1 MTTAAAL
8 RSRYAREAASTA
20 SPARLVTM
28 LFDRLVRDL
37 LLAEAALEA
46 RDVPTTHNEL
56 MHAQAV
62 VAELR
67 SSLDLDAWEGAPG
80 LAALYDWLLSELV
93 EANVGKD
100 AAKVVACRELVEPLR
115 DAWHEAAKSL
125 HTSR

>member
-37 LLAEAALEA
+37 MLAEAALQV

-56 MHAQAV
+56 VHAQAI

-67 SSLDLDAWEGAPG
+67 ASLDLEAWDGARG
-80 LAALYDWLLSELV
+80 LAALYDWLFNELV
-93 EANVGKD
+93 DANVTKD
-100 AAKVVACRELVEPLR
+100 AAKVVACREVVEPLR

-125 HTSR
+125 HTGR